1 MCPEDP
7 TAKQAISP
15 ARSGPSPSRDRPSH
29 VRSRISRAIP
39 CPKRRRSVMRV
50 LGVVLAIGIGLVS
63 WPAAL
68 ALGGWGSPLRA
79 LDSLLLWAP
88 VVGAALPIAVLQF
101 VKGAKVSGAWVA
113 ALAPLLG
120 VLNALWSVDF
130 YTSYLAP
137 GLPSDG
143 PIPWVFMVFSAMW
156 LLPWLY
162 VIYALRKVMAGSGH
176 SGNYESHKS

>member
-1 MCPEDP
+1 M
-7 TAKQAISP
+7 Q
-15 ARSGPSPSRDRPSH
+15 
-29 VRSRISRAIP
+29 
-39 CPKRRRSVMRV
+39 V

-88 VVGAALPIAVLQF
+88 IVGAALPIAVLQF
-101 VKGAKVSGAWVA
+101 VKGAKVSGAWMA

-130 YTSYLAP
+130 YTSYLGP
-137 GLPSDG
+137 DLPSDD

-162 VIYALRKVMAGSGH
+162 VIYALRKVMAGSGQLRIH
-176 SGNYESHKS
+176 ESHKG

>member
-1 MCPEDP
+1 M
-7 TAKQAISP
+7 QI
-15 ARSGPSPSRDRPSH
+15 
-29 VRSRISRAIP
+29 
-39 CPKRRRSVMRV
+39 
-50 LGVVLAIGIGLVS
+50 LGIVLAIGIGLVS

-88 VVGAALPIAVLQF
+88 IVGAALPIAVLQF
-101 VKGAKVSGAWVA
+101 VKGAKVSGAWVT

-130 YTSYLAP
+130 YTSYLAS
-137 GLPSDG
+137 GLPSDD
-143 PIPWVFMVFSAMW
+143 PIPWPFMVFSGMW

-162 VIYALRKVMAGSGH
+162 VIYALRKAVVDDVSIERQKKLAVH
-176 SGNYESHKS
+176 KVKESP